1 MRVVPRRNK
10 DRTGP
15 QDAAPKSAVPEQ
27 ASAVTRP
34 LPKPGARTGPIGIDT
49 AELGPGPG
57 EETLRRRARAAER
70 RRAAAE
76 AKQSRAVQRQNAARQ
91 DKAAREHRSSLL
103 VMILMLGLLIATV
116 VVTGGLV
123 ATSMRSRPIALA
135 APLHIYP
142 VTQTVPGQCP
152 AGTQGI
158 TGQTSTGLA
167 CYQLTQG
174 IAIRKVADL
183 RVQKARTR
191 GAYDVAV
198 TLRTND
204 RRAFATL
211 TRATLNRDLAFV
223 VRDRLVTV
231 PRVDS
236 PILDGKVV
244 ITGPPSRAEAN
255 RLVRSL
261 KGGR

>member
-1 MRVVPRRNK
+1 MRVLPRRSK
-10 DRTGP
+10 GRTGP
-15 QDAAPKSAVPEQ
+15 QGTKPDTPVPQQAPP
-27 ASAVTRP
+27 VTKP
-34 LPKPGARTGPIGIDT
+34 LPKVGLDT
-49 AELGPGPG
+49 AELGPGPS

-70 RRAAAE
+70 RREAAE
-76 AKQSRAVQRQNAARQ
+76 VKRSRGAQRQSAARQ
-91 DKAAREHRSSLL
+91 DKAVREHRSSLL
-103 VMILMLGLLIATV
+103 VMIVMLGVLIATV
-116 VVTGGLV
+116 VVAGGLL
-123 ATSMRSRPIALA
+123 AASMRTRPVTLA

-167 CYQLTQG
+167 CYQLSQG

-204 RRAFATL
+204 RRAFAIL

-231 PRVDS
+231 PRVDT

-244 ITGPPSRAEAN
+244 ITGPPSRTEAN
-255 RLVRSL
+255 ALVRSL

>member
-1 MRVVPRRNK
+1 MSTLKRR
-10 DRTGP
+10 TVE
-15 QDAAPKSAVPEQ
+15 SAEP
-27 ASAVTRP
+27 SGGGTKT
-34 LPKPGARTGPIGIDT
+34 L
-49 AELGPGPG
+49 ELGAPPT
-57 EETLRRRARAAER
+57 EEIVRRRARAAER
-70 RRAAAE
+70 QRAATE
-76 AKQSRAVQRQNAARQ
+76 LKRSRAAQRRGSARY
-91 DKAAREHRSSLL
+91 DRAVREHRSSLL
-103 VMILMLGLLIATV
+103 VMVILLGLLIATV
-116 VVTGGLV
+116 VVSGGLI
-123 ATSMRSRPIALA
+123 AASMRTRPVDLA

-158 TGQTSTGLA
+158 TGQSSSGLA
-167 CYQLTQG
+167 CYQLSQG

-183 RVQKARTR
+183 RVQRSRNRT
-191 GAYDVAV
+191 AYDVAV
-198 TLRTND
+198 TLRAND

-231 PRVDS
+231 PRVDT

-244 ITGPPSRAEAN
+244 ITGPPNRAEAN

-261 KGGR
+261 RGR

>member
-1 MRVVPRRNK
+1 MRVMPRRNK
-10 DRTGP
+10 VRAGTGGTG
-15 QDAAPKSAVPEQ
+15 VPEQ
-27 ASAVTRP
+27 GPPRVTRP
-34 LPKPGARTGPIGIDT
+34 LPPVGIDT
-49 AELGPGPG
+49 AQLGPGPD
-57 EETLRRRARAAER
+57 EETRRRRARAAER

-76 AKQSRAVQRQNAARQ
+76 AKASRTLKRQNAARR

-103 VMILMLGLLIATV
+103 VMIVMLGLLIATV
-116 VVTGGLV
+116 AVTGGLI
-123 ATSMRSRPIALA
+123 ASSMHTRPVALA

-142 VTQTVPGQCP
+142 VTATVPGQCP

-158 TGQTSTGLA
+158 TGQTSSGMA
-167 CYQLTQG
+167 CYQLSQG

-183 RVQKARTR
+183 RVQRARTR

-223 VRDRLVTV
+223 VRERLVTV
-231 PRVDS
+231 PRVDT

-244 ITGPPSRAEAN
+244 ITGSSNRAEAN

>member
-15 QDAAPKSAVPEQ
+15 QDAAPRSPVPQQ
-27 ASAVTRP
+27 APPITKP
-34 LPKPGARTGPIGIDT
+34 LPQTGIDT
-49 AELGPGPG
+49 AELGPGPS

-70 RRAAAE
+70 RRAAAD
-76 AKQSRAVQRQNAARQ
+76 AKRSRTAQRQNAARQ
-91 DKAAREHRSSLL
+91 DKASREHRSSLL
-103 VMILMLGLLIATV
+103 VMIVMLALLIAIV
-116 VVTGGLV
+116 VVTGGLF
-123 ATSMRSRPIALA
+123 AASMTTRPVTLA
-135 APLHIYP
+135 SPLHIYP
-142 VTQTVPGQCP
+142 VIQTVPGQCP

-158 TGQTSTGLA
+158 TGQSAGGLA
-167 CYQLTQG
+167 CYQLSQG

-183 RVQKARTR
+183 GIQKARTR

-204 RRAFATL
+204 RRAFAAL

-231 PRVDS
+231 PRVDT

-244 ITGPPSRAEAN
+244 ITGPPNRAEAN

-261 KGGR
+261 KGANR

>member
-1 MRVVPRRNK
+1 MRVVPRRRK
-10 DRTGP
+10 DRGSPPGP
-15 QDAAPKSAVPEQ
+15 VPAGRSAGAAVATPVPPSGGTE
-27 ASAVTRP
+27 T
-34 LPKPGARTGPIGIDT
+34 L
-49 AELGPGPG
+49 ELGPPPS
-57 EETLRRRARAAER
+57 EAAVKRRARAAER
-70 RRAAAE
+70 QRATTELKRSRAA
-76 AKQSRAVQRQNAARQ
+76 RRRGTARR
-91 DKAAREHRSSLL
+91 DRAAREHRSSLL
-103 VMILMLGLLIATV
+103 VMVITLGLLIATV
-116 VVTGGLV
+116 VVSGGLI
-123 ATSMRSRPIALA
+123 AASMRTRPVTLA

-158 TGQTSTGLA
+158 TGQSSSGLA
-167 CYQLTQG
+167 CYQMSQG

-183 RVQKARTR
+183 RVQRARNR

-223 VRDRLVTV
+223 VRERLVTV
-231 PRVDS
+231 PRVDT

-244 ITGPPSRAEAN
+244 ITGPASKAEAN
-255 RLVRSL
+255 QLVRSL
-261 KGGR
+261 RGR